1 MMKGATMNYIIDP
14 SVFYWINVFGILQT
28 VCAVI
33 CGVLLTAGICCCI
46 AYFYYRDDTTKR
58 VYDEKKRDY
67 VYIPDKDKLDRIHDL
82 LILTKVCFVLGTV
95 LCVASIFI
103 PGKVASVEMLIAR
116 TATFDNVNMT
126 VDGIKDLVDYIVTAI
141 KSAV

>member
-1 MMKGATMNYIIDP
+1 MNYIIDP

-28 VCAVI
+28 VCAIVGGI
-33 CGVLLTAGICCCI
+33 LLSAGICFCV

-58 VYDEKKRDY
+58 VYDEKKRYY
-67 VYIPDKDKLDRIHDL
+67 VDIPDKDKLDRIHDF
-82 LILTKVCFVLGTV
+82 LTSMKICFVLGV
-95 LCVASIFI
+95 ILMVSSIFI
-103 PGKVASVEMLIAR
+103 PGKVTSVEMLIAH

>member
-1 MMKGATMNYIIDP
+1 MNYIIDP

-28 VCAVI
+28 VCAI
-33 CGVLLTAGICCCI
+33 IGSILLATGIGFCI
-46 AYFYYRDDTTKR
+46 AYFYNRTDMTER
-58 VYDEKKRDY
+58 VYDAKKNDY
-67 VYIPDKDKLDRIHDL
+67 IDIPDKDKVAMVHGL
-82 LILTKVCFVLGTV
+82 LKSTKICFVLGV
-95 LCVASIFI
+95 ILIVASMFI
-103 PGKVASVEMLIAR
+103 PGKVTSVEMLIAR